1 MDKITDSFR
10 KFFEPLSMAQKIMF
24 VLLTGL
30 IVLFLGLLLR
40 WTLKPDY
47 ALLFGSLQPEAA
59 QEMIIELDRQSISYR
74 VEDSGRAIYVPAGRV
89 HELRMI
95 LATTGHA
102 GPGLQGYELFDANAL
117 GMTDFMQ
124 QVNSKRALEG
134 ELSRSINTIDQ
145 IEFAR
150 IHLVLPERSAFQQNA
165 VPASASVI
173 LSVKRG
179 QALSK
184 QQVEAITGLIA
195 GSVQGLDATNV
206 TILDQNGNRLTEGL
220 DGGSASGSAAAGI
233 QMRQRTESYLTERG
247 QSMLDRV
254 LGPGNSILRVA
265 TDHDFDRI
273 MRESEIID
281 PDSRII
287 ISEEQTNDIGNDQ
300 GFAQVPFD
308 EFTPIAQRGQTVLLN
323 NRENETIVRT
333 RNYEVGR
340 SREVHERMPGE
351 VRRITASVLLNYKKA
366 PGESEEGGPVYVPY
380 TNEEMQELY
389 NVVRTALGMQ
399 PARGDELTMTQIMFY
414 DPILDQQY
422 GDWLEQPMPWG
433 DIIRYVMILIAL
445 LAVVGLVYSMTRK
458 LNNDSF
464 DVLFKESPTAKEVLQ
479 DQQQLSEG
487 KRKPEIPPISPE
499 DFMHNKLSTDAR
511 RHIAEK
517 SIMVDEIKS
526 FIAGQTEEATNVV
539 RAMMAD

>member
-1 MDKITDSFR
+1 MDKFTDSFR

-24 VLLTGL
+24 VIMTGL
-30 IVLFLGLLLR
+30 IVVFLAVLLR
-40 WTLKPDY
+40 WTLQTEY

-59 QEMIIELDRQSISYR
+59 QEIIIELDRQAVPYK
-74 VEDSGRAIYVPAGRV
+74 VEDSGRAIYVPVDRV

-124 QVNSKRALEG
+124 QINTKRALEG

-165 VPASASVI
+165 IPASASVI

-287 ISEEQTNDIGNDQ
+287 ISEEQRNDRVNDQ

-308 EFTPIAQRGQTVLLN
+308 EFTPIAQRGQTVMMS
-323 NRENETIVRT
+323 NRENEQAVRT

-340 SREVHERMPGE
+340 SREVHERLPGE
-351 VRRITASVLLNYKKA
+351 VRRITASVLLNYKKV
-366 PGESEEGGPVYVPY
+366 PGETEDGGPVFVPY

-414 DPILDQQY
+414 DPVMDY
-422 GDWLEQPMPWG
+422 EGDWLQQPMPWG

-445 LAVVGLVYSMTRK
+445 LAVIGLVYSMTRR
-458 LNNDSF
+458 LNNESF
-464 DVLFKESPTAKEVLQ
+464 DVLFKESAAAKEVMQ
-479 DQQQLSEG
+479 DQQQLPEG
-487 KRKPEIPPISPE
+487 KKRPEIPPISPE
-499 DFMHNKLSTDAR
+499 DFMHNKLSQDAR

-517 SIMVDEIKS
+517 SIMVDEIKA